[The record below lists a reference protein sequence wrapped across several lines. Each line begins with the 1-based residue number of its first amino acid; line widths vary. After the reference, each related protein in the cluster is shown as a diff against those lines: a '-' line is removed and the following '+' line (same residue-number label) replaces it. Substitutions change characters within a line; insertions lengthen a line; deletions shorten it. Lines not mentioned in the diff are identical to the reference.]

1 MTAAEL
7 VGPHTGSHCPPP
19 SPITLFFRRALR
31 MAWRKPVAPEM
42 PEGVRSGAAG
52 STWGDAPLPDD
63 TASFAALHPDGHART
78 DWDHAP
84 SALAWHA
91 AALRRPVN
99 GRNLG
104 TQPRIG
110 TPEHPP
116 WMTAP
121 MPRLP
126 VADEYLRRPVYG
138 ERPVADVLAAEQEI
152 TYHRADHDE
161 IDRQFTDRPE
171 LALLRRVRAGLLK
184 AS

>member
-31 MAWRKPVAPEM
+31 MARREPVAPEM

-52 STWGDAPLPDD
+52 STWGDAPAPEAASLVSGARPSAVLYD
-63 TASFAALHPDGHART
+63 TGTLAVLREPGHPYPRHQPRRLERPDGWIEV
-78 DWDHAP
+78 D
-84 SALAWHA
+84 
-91 AALRRPVN
+91 
-99 GRNLG
+99 
-104 TQPRIG
+104 
-110 TPEHPP
+110 EHR
-116 WMTAP
+116 AVHV
-121 MPRLP
+121 R
-126 VADEYLRRPVYG
+126 LRRPVYG